1 MGFLDKLFGKKQE
14 VEVKKEVL
22 ELKFDEIP
30 DFLDK
35 VYSESFSE
43 IEKNVFSNL
52 AEIKHL
58 IKALEES
65 LSNLEKQKVEQDTG
79 HQRLRKIVVTSKKTL
94 IERMRNM
101 TVKLAPIQSNDF
113 IELSSYCSNSVNL
126 LETEVNSFGKNIAYT
141 GIVLKEPI
149 KDLGQKLKELNSV
162 FIETKKLFD
171 SKKGLLDIS
180 SAKKSFEEIKQKNQL
195 KQENSLKE
203 KELLNQIDDSEE
215 EIQELKKKLTEL
227 ENSTEAKQHENL
239 LQQKSG
245 LMEKKQQTK
254 TKLAELFYPVE
265 KLLRS
270 FRKLVEA
277 KHFILTQEEKN
288 LLNSYLSNPF
298 LALKKDNNA
307 ETLKKIFN
315 YIKELIKEGKI
326 SLKEK
331 EKEKKINALNSL
343 IEFDFFGNF
352 FWELNETDKNLAEI
366 EARINSLNISSKI
379 SSLKNN
385 FSSLEHLKENY
396 SAELQKQK
404 SKSQELSQEII
415 SLKNSLEKGLSEF
428 SAKEITIQLKH

>member
-1 MGFLDKLFGKKQE
+1 
-14 VEVKKEVL
+14 
-22 ELKFDEIP
+22 
-30 DFLDK
+30 
-35 VYSESFSE
+35 
-43 IEKNVFSNL
+43 
-52 AEIKHL
+52 
-58 IKALEES
+58 
-65 LSNLEKQKVEQDTG
+65 
-79 HQRLRKIVVTSKKTL
+79 
-94 IERMRNM
+94 
-101 TVKLAPIQSNDF
+101 
-113 IELSSYCSNSVNL
+113 
-126 LETEVNSFGKNIAYT
+126 
-141 GIVLKEPI
+141 
-149 KDLGQKLKELNSV
+149 
-162 FIETKKLFD
+162 FD